1 MAKLPAVQEEMEQ
14 YFLEHK
20 DQAAVGLELLPGVR
34 ELLTELKVQH
44 RACAFTHAKSFSIS
58 VLASWREAGE

>member
-1 MAKLPAVQEEMEQ
+1 MASNHIVSPATTTIQMQALAKLPAVQDAMER

-34 ELLTELKVQH
+34 ELLTELKVP
-44 RACAFTHAKSFSIS
+44 
-58 VLASWREAGE
+58 